1 MESNFHKQH
10 STKADANLKGFML
23 NPNDIRL
30 PIKQM
35 HSCQFEFDPRGQTKS
50 MFKITIETHFNIERF
65 MSKNIRN
72 AIMVK
77 PEYWEG
83 GGIAVGV
90 HQGGEQ
96 EGQQE
101 HHLLFFGYSSLSY
114 NINPYYPKLTIL
126 KGIDSPGD

>member
-1 MESNFHKQH
+1 MWLKKDRAIAPAAQRIMESNFHKQH

-23 NPNDIRL
+23 NPNHIRL

-72 AIMVK
+72 AIIVK

-96 EGQQE
+96 EGQKE
-101 HHLLFFGYSSLSY
+101 HHLL
-114 NINPYYPKLTIL
+114 
-126 KGIDSPGD
+126 